1 MCSVIEVVLTRN
13 WIFLR
18 FKFQI
23 FSAVFLMLCSRMI
36 SVVKKMF
43 FVLAREIKLRIFVQ
57 FSELNQLLLLEVNKI
72 HSLNQVMGFARK
84 RFVAL

>member
-1 MCSVIEVVLTRN
+1 MY
-13 WIFLR
+13 LR

-23 FSAVFLMLCSRMI
+23 FSAVFFDTVQSNDFCC
-36 SVVKKMF
+36 KKMF

-57 FSELNQLLLLEVNKI
+57 FSELNQLLLLVVNKI
-72 HSLNQVMGFARK
+72 HSLNRVMGFARK

>member
-1 MCSVIEVVLTRN
+1 MY
-13 WIFLR
+13 LR

-23 FSAVFLMLCSRMI
+23 FSAVFLMLFSRMI
-36 SVVKKMF
+36 SVVEKMF

-57 FSELNQLLLLEVNKI
+57 FSELNQLLLLVVNKI
-72 HSLNQVMGFARK
+72 PSLNRVMGFARK